1 MMASLLF
8 YKVLRKVFLHLLC
21 SLAGCCDRRLW
32 LMSQKDLEMRLKASH
47 LMLLNF
53 CFLFYKNRAEK
64 QTKNTFPV
72 MIETG
77 QPCVLD
83 DLACN

>member
-64 QTKNTFPV
+64 QTNKKHLPSND
-72 MIETG
+72 G
-77 QPCVLD
+77 DWAALCVR
-83 DLACN
+83 